1 MDYPVLEIVPELQ
14 RQLGAEP
21 VVILQAPPGAGKST
35 VLPLHLLDEP
45 WLGGKRVIMLEP
57 RRIAAKSVAARLA
70 QLAKVDLGERV
81 GYTVRFESKVSRST
95 QLHVVTE
102 GILTR
107 MLQSDNSLED
117 VGLVIFDEFHERSLQ
132 ADLAL
137 ALSLQVQQVLR
148 PDLRILIMSATL
160 DSESLALQLKAP
172 IVTSAG
178 RQYPVERRYVGTDP
192 DAPIAAR
199 VSRGV
204 MKALSETGGDVLA
217 FLPGASEILR
227 TKDLLENA
235 QVGAELHTLYGDLPF
250 KQQQAALVPSST
262 GARKVILAT
271 SIAETSLTI
280 EGVKAV
286 VDSGYSRVP
295 RYDVRS
301 GLTRLETVRVTRD
314 SADQRA
320 GRAGRLGPGVC
331 YRLWSEAS
339 DHHLQPMRKP
349 EIEEA
354 DLAPLMLELYQWGVK
369 DIRELNWITSPPKG
383 AVAQANE
390 LLTQLDAV
398 DGFAVTPRGRDMLKL
413 PAHPRLAHMMLV
425 AKELGANILSL
436 STDVAALLE
445 ERDPLRDAG
454 ADLSLRVDELRKYRG
469 GERVLADRHVLE
481 RIETTASSWR
491 KLLGVKASVGI
502 TTDKEVGELVA
513 AAYPER
519 IARQETKHGE
529 RYKLANGRSVVLP
542 SHDALTREPWIA
554 VAHLDAGSGKIFL
567 AAPLDE
573 SDLEHL
579 ASDHERVRWDRERE
593 AIVASV
599 DRRIGSLTLS
609 SKPLTQV
616 DEGRKVSAWCEAIRE
631 LGVGVFGWDEDIRQ
645 WQSRVL
651 SLRHWRGTEWPDVG
665 DAALME
671 GLEHWLSPFLATI
684 NKKTELQRLDWKGIL
699 PTLLPWDLQRKLN
712 EWAPE
717 RLEVP
722 SGSMIKVLYSDDGA
736 APVMEVRLQEVFGWL
751 ETPAV
756 NEGRNRIL
764 MHLLSPGYK
773 PVQVTQDLRSFWQHT
788 YHEVRKE
795 LFRRYPKHAWPEDPW
810 TAKAVRGVRRTPS

>member
-1 MDYPVLEIVPELQ
+1 MDFPVLEVVPELKQ
-14 RQLGAEP
+14 KLGSEP

-45 WLGGKRVIMLEP
+45 WLGGKKVVMLEP
-57 RRIAAKSVAARLA
+57 RRIAAKSVATRLA
-70 QLAKVDLGERV
+70 QLAEVNLGARV
-81 GYTVRFESKVSRST
+81 GYTVRFESKVSAAT

-117 VGLVIFDEFHERSLQ
+117 IGLVIFDEFHERSLQ

-137 ALSLQVQQVLR
+137 ALLLQVQQVLR
-148 PDLRILIMSATL
+148 PDLRLLIMSATL
-160 DSESLALQLKAP
+160 DSETLASQLKAP
-172 IVTSAG
+172 VVTSLG
-178 RQYPVERRYVGTDP
+178 RQYPVERRYVASDG
-192 DAPIAAR
+192 DAPIASR

-204 MKALSETGGDVLA
+204 MKALTETDGDVLA
-217 FLPGASEILR
+217 FLPGAGEILR
-227 TKDLLENA
+227 TRDLLESA
-235 QVGAELHTLYGDLPF
+235 GIGAELHVLYGDLPF
-250 KQQQAALVPSST
+250 RQQQAAILPAANGV
-262 GARKVILAT
+262 RKVILAT

-286 VDSGYSRVP
+286 VDSGYSRAP

-314 SADQRA
+314 AADQRA

-339 DHHLQPMRKP
+339 HHHLQPMRKP

-354 DLAPLMLELYQWGVK
+354 DLAPMMLELYQWGVK
-369 DIRELNWITSPPKG
+369 DIQELNWITAPPKG

-390 LLTQLDAV
+390 LLSQLDAV
-398 DGFAVTPRGRDMLKL
+398 EGGAITLRGREMLKL
-413 PAHPRLAHMMLV
+413 PAHPRIAHMMLV
-425 AKELGANILSL
+425 AKELGASVLSL

-454 ADLSLRVDELRKYRG
+454 ADLSLRVDEVRKYRA

-481 RIETTASSWR
+481 RIEATAASWR
-491 KLLGVKASVGI
+491 KLLGVKPTEGM
-502 TTDKEVGELVA
+502 TTGKEVGELVA

-519 IARQETKHGE
+519 IARQEAKHGE
-529 RYKLANGRSVVLP
+529 RYKLANGRGVTLP
-542 SHDALTREPWIA
+542 THDALTREPWIA
-554 VAHLDAGSGKIFL
+554 VAHLDSGSGKVFL

-573 SDLEHL
+573 GDLEHL
-579 ASDHERVRWDRERE
+579 ATEHESVRWDRERE
-593 AIVASV
+593 AIIASK
-599 DRRIGSLTLS
+599 DKRIGNLVLS
-609 SKPLTQV
+609 SKPLSKLDDQKKLTV
-616 DEGRKVSAWCEAIRE
+616 WGEIIRE
-631 LGVGVFGWDEDIRQ
+631 QGVGIFGWEDDVRE
-645 WQSRVL
+645 WQARVM
-651 SLRHWRGTEWPDVG
+651 SLRLWRGTEWPDVS
-665 DAALME
+665 DR
-671 GLEHWLSPFLATI
+671 GLLENLEQWLTPFLVEI
-684 NKKTELQRLDWKGIL
+684 NKKSELRRLDWKSIL
-699 PTLLPWDLQRKLN
+699 LTLVPWELHRKLA
-712 EWAPE
+712 EWAPD
-717 RLEVP
+717 RIEVP
-722 SGSMIKVLYSDDGA
+722 SGSMIKVHYSMDGS
-736 APVMEVRLQEVFGWL
+736 APVMEVRLQEVFGLL

-773 PVQVTQDLRSFWQHT
+773 PVQVTQDLRSFWQNT

-795 LFRRYPKHAWPEDPW
+795 LFRRYPKHSWPEDPW
-810 TAKAVRGVRRTPS
+810 TAKAVRGVRRTHS

>member
-14 RQLGAEP
+14 RQLGSEP

-57 RRIAAKSVAARLA
+57 RRIAAKTVAARLA
-70 QLAKVDLGERV
+70 QLAQVDLGERV

-398 DGFAVTPRGRDMLKL
+398 DGFAITPRGRDMLKL

-454 ADLSLRVDELRKYRG
+454 ADLSLRVDELRKYRA